1 MAESGFDPKG
11 WAPAEPFTVHADTD
25 RTADRTGTDAAAGPP
40 ARRRLDVFTLLV
52 GLVCVAVAV
61 FAMAAPALLVAADP
75 RWVLAGAAI
84 VIGGGALLAGARRVG
99 GRRAPG

>member
-11 WAPAEPFTVHADTD
+11 WAPAEPFTVHADTAD
-25 RTADRTGTDAAAGPP
+25 TADTGSTAGTGSTP
-40 ARRRLDVFTLLV
+40 ARRRVDVFALLV
-52 GLVCVAVAV
+52 GLVGVAVAV
-61 FAMAAPALLVAADP
+61 FAMAAPALLVAVDP

-99 GRRAPG
+99 GRRARG